1 MIGMLLLP
9 HQVHVIPNVRKEYMC
24 ILYCVNMAWFYPP
37 VLFYRWCRYLCLWP
51 LNFTPKNSL
60 VNIPTIVLVISKR
73 QSKFSPRQSVYIYTS
88 ISLKT
93 KFSPWQFF
101 LHLKKNNQ
109 KLSLVPKNLIYTSIS
124 LKSLVAFK
132 ADDYRYMYI
141 ERGGGVL
148 LFNAFTVKYIIFF

>member
-1 MIGMLLLP
+1 MFNDWNAAAATPSPCNTQCTKGIYVYFVLCEYGMIIL
-9 HQVHVIPNVRKEYMC
+9 
-24 ILYCVNMAWFYPP
+24 LYC

-88 ISLKT
+88 VSLKT

-141 ERGGGVL
+141 ERGGGCCC
-148 LFNAFTVKYIIFF
+148 

>member
-1 MIGMLLLP
+1 MSIYIQWRPFPIELLP
-9 HQVHVIPNVRKEYMC
+9 VVPKRVFQLYILAVGSRLHVMFNDWNAAAATPSSCNTQRTNI
-24 ILYCVNMAWFYPP
+24 CVFCTVWIWHDYPP

-101 LHLKKNNQ
+101 LHLKNNNQ

-124 LKSLVAFK
+124 
-132 ADDYRYMYI
+132 
-141 ERGGGVL
+141 
-148 LFNAFTVKYIIFF
+148 

>member
-1 MIGMLLLP
+1 MFNDWNAAAATPSSCNTQHTNI
-9 HQVHVIPNVRKEYMC
+9 
-24 ILYCVNMAWFYPP
+24 CVFCTVWIWHDYPS

-101 LHLKKNNQ
+101 LHFKKNSQN
-109 KLSLVPKNLIYTSIS
+109 LSLVPKNLIYTSIS

-141 ERGGGVL
+141 ERGGGCCC
-148 LFNAFTVKYIIFF
+148 